1 MSCCCQT
8 KRKFET
14 GCCGWAPN
22 MVDYPLSVV
31 QVVAGYNSYQRAQV
45 NRVAAKRAAY
55 AREDEDRLSAYF
67 NRRGP
72 LFGRINAGGFD
83 QPDQANWD
91 GDQ

>member
-1 MSCCCQT
+1 MSCCCQA
-8 KRKFET
+8 KRKFEA

-22 MVDYPLSVV
+22 MYSYPLSVV
-31 QVVAGYNSYQRAQV
+31 VPVAGYQRARV
-45 NRVAAKRAAY
+45 NAVAARRAAY
-55 AREDEDRLSAYF
+55 SFQDEDRLGAYF

-72 LFGRINAGGFD
+72 LFGRVNAGGFD